1 MPIESAAD
9 FNAYLNTSTGHG
21 VTATFFE
28 IQNSLWDSRLGLI
41 DTWYDID
48 TGDSKDINIVIDQE
62 YLNIAGGTIPIN
74 GYEPRAYIKATDVP
88 YISHN
93 DKLLLN
99 AITTNNGNTLVPE
112 TMFVVK
118 GVEPDNVGM
127 ITLVLEE
134 E

>member
-21 VTATFFE
+21 VTGVFIE
-28 IQNSLWDSRLGLI
+28 IQSNLWDSRTRLI

-48 TGDSKDINIVIDQE
+48 SGDSYPIDLIIDQE
-62 YLNIAGGTIPIN
+62 YLNIASGTILVN
-74 GYEPRAYIKATDVP
+74 GYEPRAYIKASDAP
-88 YISHN
+88 NISHN

-99 AITTNNGNTLVPE
+99 AITTNNGNTLVPA
-112 TMFVVK
+112 TTFLVK

-127 ITLVLEE
+127 VTLVLEE
-134 E
+134 Q